1 MFDFAHHMHRLIE
14 DIVQKVPLFSYIEPH
29 RILVSCADARA
40 YGEYGTWAQIY
51 PMKYE
56 NGHYSIRERQGSKI
70 YLFKTDRL
78 KMGRTEILYI
88 IYFLMPRFQNLSYFQ
103 KLETI
108 FHELYHISSEFDGK
122 LRVMHPRFIFHGL
135 SIKEY
140 DRNIRYWVR
149 QYLNSKPSFF
159 RNKFLEYSFRELES
173 KFGKVDLAYIPE
185 PKETLRVMM
194 SHRKKR
200 PSPAR
205 KKLKTV

>member
-70 YLFKTDRL
+70 YVFKTNQL

-88 IYFLMPRFQNLSYFQ
+88 IYFSMPRF
-103 KLETI
+103 
-108 FHELYHISSEFDGK
+108 
-122 LRVMHPRFIFHGL
+122 P
-135 SIKEY
+135 
-140 DRNIRYWVR
+140 
-149 QYLNSKPSFF
+149 
-159 RNKFLEYSFRELES
+159 
-173 KFGKVDLAYIPE
+173 
-185 PKETLRVMM
+185 
-194 SHRKKR
+194 
-200 PSPAR
+200 
-205 KKLKTV
+205 

>member
-14 DIVQKVPLFSYIEPH
+14 DIVQKVPLFSHIEPH
-29 RILVSCADARA
+29 RILVSCTDARTRGA
-40 YGEYGTWAQIY
+40 YGTWAQIY

-70 YLFKTDRL
+70 YVFKTNQL

-88 IYFLMPRFQNLSYFQ
+88 IYFSMPRFQNLSYFE

-108 FHELYHISSEFDGK
+108 FHELYHISPEFDGK
-122 LRVMHPRFIFHGL
+122 LRIMHPRFIFHGI
-135 SIKEY
+135 SVRQY

-149 QYLNSKPSFF
+149 QYVNANPSFS
-159 RNKFLEYSFRELES
+159 RNKFLEHSFRGLED
-173 KFGKVDLAYIPE
+173 KFGPVDLAYIPE

-194 SHRKKR
+194 SHPKKKR
-200 PSPAR
+200 RAT
-205 KKLKTV
+205 KKN